1 MSYYVAGS
9 QQPVLNRPRIF
20 YRHEGFL
27 ICSNTVFLIAGFVML
42 FIAAGWRWGLGG
54 LAIYWVLV
62 SFVLTPIASWR
73 LGLAGLAI
81 SWVLVS
87 FVLRP
92 IVNRVI
98 GGDLYGQ
105 HICSLSL
112 DEFAIGA
119 DDMRALILPTLP
131 LEQALISLKQES
143 AAREQN
149 PGDFIMVGKK
159 GLLFP
164 RKWIARYYSSKN
176 PDDALELVI
185 AEGDYH
191 PIASLL
197 KKHDTEAAREAIKA
211 EILRQV
217 RGRGQ
222 SHRPIP
228 NHSLL

>member
-1 MSYYVAGS
+1 VWLLILAIVILILSAFQMSYYVAGS

-62 SFVLTPIASWR
+62 SFVL
-73 LGLAGLAI
+73 
-81 SWVLVS
+81 
-87 FVLRP
+87 RP

-105 HICSLSL
+105 HIFSLSL